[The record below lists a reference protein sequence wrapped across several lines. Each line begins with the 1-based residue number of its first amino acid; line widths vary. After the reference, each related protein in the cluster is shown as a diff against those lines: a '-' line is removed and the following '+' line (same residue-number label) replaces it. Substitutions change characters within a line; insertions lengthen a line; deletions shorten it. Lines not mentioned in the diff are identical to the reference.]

1 MVRRARN
8 YKTKARHPTKG
19 RNNKRTVNSGY
30 SEGGASKSKSTLAA
44 YNPIKSSPQADIDVN
59 LATLRA
65 RSSDLYC
72 NTPIGAAVLN
82 TPRNAVIGAGLKIS
96 PKIDYEALGMT
107 QEEAKEWQRNTRREF
122 ALWADGVDCDLYRK
136 HNFYDM
142 QDIVYLNY
150 LIDGDSWAAFKYR
163 KPTANNPYCLRLQ
176 LFEASRICNPES
188 CSNLSLLSYESVL
201 MTNETNGNTII
212 NGVEVDSDGAVV
224 AYWIANRTP
233 YDLVN
238 SGKQLTWK
246 RVEAFGRRTGMP
258 NVLQVSHEE
267 RPEQYRGVPYMAP
280 VIEVIKQVC
289 RYANAELMAAV
300 IKAYFAIFLTSKDGG
315 PNDIRDALDA
325 YNDKPSGM
333 SYEDKREILNGINL
347 DMGSV
352 NLLPDGVDVKAVDG
366 SRTMSTF
373 EPFTSTLFTQIGA
386 ACNVS
391 ADVIMNRFQASYS
404 ASRAALM
411 QAAAT
416 FKTRRS
422 WFVRDFCQPVYE
434 AWLAEAIAIGRIKAP
449 GYGSDPKITKAWSRA
464 EWFGP
469 TMGLLDP
476 VKEITAAAMK
486 RKYGFSTGERE
497 AAEISGTDYDDNIAQ
512 LASEALT
519 WQSHGMAVP
528 VVDNTGGKG
537 GEKNEEEV
545 LGG

>member
-19 RNNKRTVNSGY
+19 RNNTRMVNSGY

-44 YNPIKSSPQADIDVN
+44 YNPIKSSPQADVDVN

-315 PNDIRDALDA
+315 PNDIRDALDT
-325 YNDKPSGM
+325 YSDKPSGM

>member
-19 RNNKRTVNSGY
+19 RNTKRMVNSGY

-44 YNPIKSSPQADIDVN
+44 YNPIKSSPQADVDVN

-325 YNDKPSGM
+325 YSDKPSGM

-464 EWFGP
+464 DWFGP

>member
-1 MVRRARN
+1 MAKKLNN

-19 RNNKRTVNSGY
+19 QKDRAIVNSGY
-30 SEGGASKSKSTLAA
+30 SEGGASRLKSSLAS
-44 YNPIKSSPQADIDVN
+44 YNPIKSSVQADVDVN

-96 PKIDYEALGMT
+96 PKIDYPVLGLT

-122 ALWADGVDCDLYRK
+122 SLWADSVDCDLYRK
-136 HNFYDM
+136 HSFYDI
-142 QDIVYLNY
+142 QDVVYLNY
-150 LIDGDSWAAFKYR
+150 LVDGDAWVAFKYR
-163 KPTANNPYCLRLQ
+163 QPTPNNPYCLRLQ
-176 LFEASRICNPES
+176 LFEASRVCNPYS
-188 CSNLSLLSYESVL
+188 CSNIGFTSYETVISK
-201 MTNETNGNTII
+201 NQNNGNDIV
-212 NGVEVDSDGAVV
+212 NGVEIDRDGAVV
-224 AYWIANRTP
+224 AYWIASRVP

-238 SGKQLTWK
+238 SGKELDWQ
-246 RVEAFGRRTGMP
+246 RVAAFGKRTGMP
-258 NVLQVSHEE
+258 NILQISHEE

-300 IKAYFAIFLTSKDGG
+300 IKAYFAIFLTSKDAEA
-315 PNDIRDALDA
+315 NDVRDVLDGYSDVA
-325 YNDKPSGM
+325 SRM
-333 SYEDKREILNGINL
+333 SYQEKLEVLNGINL

-391 ADVIMNRFQASYS
+391 ADVIMNRFQSSYS

-416 FKTRRS
+416 FKTRRT

-449 GYGSDPKITKAWSRA
+449 GYGTDPQLTKAWSRA

-476 VKEITAAAMK
+476 VKEITSAALK

-512 LASEALT
+512 LEAEKLT
-519 WQSHGMAVP
+519 WQSHGLEVP
-528 VVDNTGGKG
+528 VVDNTGSDSKG
-537 GEKNEEEV
+537 GETKDE
-545 LGG
+545 

>member
-19 RNNKRTVNSGY
+19 RNTKKMMNSGY
-30 SEGGASKSKSTLAA
+30 SAGGASKSKSTLAA

-82 TPRNAVIGAGLKIS
+82 TPRNAVIGAGLKVS
-96 PKIDYEALGMT
+96 PKIDYEALGLT

-136 HNFYDM
+136 HNFYDL

-163 KPTANNPYCLRLQ
+163 KPTAGNPYCLRLQ

-188 CSNLSLLSYESVL
+188 CSNLSILSYESVL
-201 MTNETNGNTII
+201 MTNEANGNTII
-212 NGVEVDSDGAVV
+212 NGVEVDKDGAVV
-224 AYWIANRTP
+224 AYWIANRMP

-238 SGKQLTWK
+238 TGKQLTWK

-300 IKAYFAIFLTSKDGG
+300 IKAYFAIFLTSNDSST
-315 PNDIRDALDA
+315 NDIRDALDVFG
-325 YNDKPSGM
+325 DVPTGM
-333 SYEDKREILNGINL
+333 SYDEKREILNGINL

-391 ADVIMNRFQASYS
+391 ADVILNRFQASYS

-416 FKTRRS
+416 FKTRRT

-512 LASEALT
+512 LASEAVT
-519 WQSHGMAVP
+519 WQSHGMDVP
-528 VVDNTGGKG
+528 QVDNTGGDKG
-537 GEKNEEEV
+537 GEKN
-545 LGG
+545 G

>member
-19 RNNKRTVNSGY
+19 RNTKKMMNSGY

-44 YNPIKSSPQADIDVN
+44 YNPIKSSPQADVDVN

-82 TPRNAVIGAGLKIS
+82 TPRNAVIGAGLKVS
-96 PKIDYEALGMT
+96 PKIDYEALGLT

-136 HNFYDM
+136 HNFYDL

-163 KPTANNPYCLRLQ
+163 KPTAGNPYCLRLQ

-188 CSNLSLLSYESVL
+188 CSNLSILSYESVL
-201 MTNETNGNTII
+201 MTNEANGNTII
-212 NGVEVDSDGAVV
+212 NGVEVDKDGAVV
-224 AYWIANRTP
+224 AYWIANRMP

-238 SGKQLTWK
+238 TGKQLTWK

-300 IKAYFAIFLTSKDGG
+300 IKAYFAIFLTSNDSST
-315 PNDIRDALDA
+315 NDIRDALDVFG
-325 YNDKPSGM
+325 DVPTGM
-333 SYEDKREILNGINL
+333 SYDEKREILNGINL

-391 ADVIMNRFQASYS
+391 ADVILNRFQASYS

-416 FKTRRS
+416 FKTRRT

-512 LASEALT
+512 LASEAVT
-519 WQSHGMAVP
+519 WQSHGMDVP
-528 VVDNTGGKG
+528 QVDNTGGDKG
-537 GEKNEEEV
+537 GEKN
-545 LGG
+545 G

>member
-212 NGVEVDSDGAVV
+212 NGVEVDGDGAVV

>member
-1 MVRRARN
+1 M
-8 YKTKARHPTKG
+8 
-19 RNNKRTVNSGY
+19 
-30 SEGGASKSKSTLAA
+30 
-44 YNPIKSSPQADIDVN
+44 
-59 LATLRA
+59 
-65 RSSDLYC
+65 
-72 NTPIGAAVLN
+72 
-82 TPRNAVIGAGLKIS
+82 
-96 PKIDYEALGMT
+96 
-107 QEEAKEWQRNTRREF
+107 
-122 ALWADGVDCDLYRK
+122 
-136 HNFYDM
+136 
-142 QDIVYLNY
+142 YLNY

-163 KPTANNPYCLRLQ
+163 KPTASNPYCLRLQ

-325 YNDKPSGM
+325 YSDKPSGM

>member
-19 RNNKRTVNSGY
+19 RNYKQMVNSGY
-30 SEGGASKSKSTLAA
+30 SEGGASKRKSTLAA
-44 YNPIKSSPQADIDVN
+44 YNPIKSSPQADVDVN

-82 TPRNAVIGAGLKIS
+82 TPRNAVIGAGLKVS
-96 PKIDYEALGMT
+96 PKIDYEALGLT

-136 HNFYDM
+136 HNFYDL

-163 KPTANNPYCLRLQ
+163 KPTAGNPYCLRLQ

-188 CSNLSLLSYESVL
+188 CSNLSILSYESVL

-212 NGVEVDSDGAVV
+212 NGVEVDKDGAVV
-224 AYWIANRTP
+224 AYWIANRMP

-238 SGKQLTWK
+238 SSKQLTWR

-300 IKAYFAIFLTSKDGG
+300 IKAYFAIFLTSNDSST
-315 PNDIRDALDA
+315 NDIRDALDA
-325 YNDKPSGM
+325 FGDATSGM
-333 SYEDKREILNGINL
+333 TYDEKREILNGINL

-391 ADVIMNRFQASYS
+391 ADVILNRFQASYS

-416 FKTRRS
+416 FKTRRT

-512 LASEALT
+512 LASEAVT
-519 WQSHGMAVP
+519 WQSHGMDVP
-528 VVDNTGGKG
+528 QVDNTGGDKG
-537 GEKNEEEV
+537 GEKN
-545 LGG
+545 G